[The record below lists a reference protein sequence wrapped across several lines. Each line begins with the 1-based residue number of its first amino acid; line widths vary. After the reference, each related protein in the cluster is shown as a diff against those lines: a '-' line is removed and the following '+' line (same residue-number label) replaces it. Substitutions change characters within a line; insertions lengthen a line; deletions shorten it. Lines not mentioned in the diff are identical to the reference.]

1 MKFFYISSQTNP
13 DNLFEI
19 HERDCAHIPDAIN
32 RDYLGP
38 FNNGS
43 EALRTAT
50 RTKNNVTLCPNCCQ
64 GQNAAIIFKDK
75 VSN

>member
-1 MKFFYISSQTNP
+1 MKFFYISSVPNQ

-19 HERDCAHIPDAIN
+19 HERDCPNIPNAIN

-50 RTKNNVTLCPNCCQ
+50 RNKGNATLCASCCQ
-64 GQNAAIIFKDK
+64 GVTTSIIFKDK